1 MSKIS
6 YLILSLILISGIA
19 HSEQGRVKIV
29 PCDGHYCTQLE
40 SGEDYKIVKQVDWA
54 LNKLTLSPNE
64 EYVAYTTS
72 NGLGFE
78 NEGRDVYYCKI
89 DGSKRTFLHKFDF
102 SVDTLLWVYFEDRDF
117 IFVISWDCYQE
128 NGGIQVLDL
137 AFKNLILT
145 FQGNELKKIEGT
157 NCYQVYCL
165 DKPVQKE
172 RERICLED
180 LSTIKE
186 PDTLNL
192 RFFAGWSSGDIY
204 ISTERDPLIK
214 FGDPT
219 TSPNQ
224 DELSLRSL
232 LWSGRCPVSKIIP
245 DIENNRIVF
254 YGERDN
260 FGFYGAFDLENKK
273 LLLFNLSDSLKF
285 SDPVWSPNGGR
296 LALLRK
302 NNWETYVDFYEV
314 DEKGEMYQIKTY
326 RVTTDRPISDF
337 RWSDDSKKFYYF
349 YPSANYQKVQ
359 VEVDVEDR

>member
-6 YLILSLILISGIA
+6 YLILLLVLTFGIA
-19 HSEQGRVKIV
+19 YSVQGKVKIV

-40 SGEDYKIVKQVDWA
+40 SGEEYKIVKQVDWA
-54 LNKLTLSPNE
+54 LNKLTVSPNE
-64 EYVAYTTS
+64 KYVAYTTS

-78 NEGRDVYYCKI
+78 NEGRDVYYCKT
-89 DGSKRTFLHKFDF
+89 DGSERTFLHKFKF
-102 SVDTLLWVYFEDRDF
+102 SIDTLLWDSFEDRDF

-128 NGGIQVLDL
+128 HGGIQVLDIHS
-137 AFKNLILT
+137 KNLILT
-145 FQGNELKKIEGT
+145 FLGDGLEKIEGT

-165 DKPVQKE
+165 DKPVQKG

-186 PDTLNL
+186 PDSLNL

-204 ISTERDPLIK
+204 ISTEREPLIK
-214 FGDPT
+214 FSDPKNP
-219 TSPNQ
+219 PNQ

-232 LWSGRCPVSKIIP
+232 LWSGRYSVSKIIP
-245 DIENNRIVF
+245 DVENNRIVF

-260 FGFYGAFDLENKK
+260 FGFFGTFDLKDKK

-285 SDPVWSPNGGR
+285 SNPSWSPDGGC

-302 NNWETYVDFYEV
+302 SNWETYVDFYEV
-314 DEKGEMYQIKTY
+314 GEKGEMNLIKTY
-326 RVTTDRPISDF
+326 RVMADRPISDF

-349 YPSANYQKVQ
+349 YPSANYQKVR
-359 VEVDVEDR
+359 VEINIEDR